1 MRPKPFPNSAEGMA
15 APASRAPISLQS
27 AFPARPQVIPNQKL
41 HWRSSSKPAS
51 DLCVLV
57 CTHEAGFLS
66 RDDAAPTGLLVC
78 QNQRRHRLWHRH
90 TSPPK
95 ASARRQRPMATSH
108 GSRTTAR
115 ILLRTG
121 LCLRFS
127 ASSFWLACQVL
138 VSLSWHDHESPS
150 GTAVYTV
157 YAGAAERHRAGRKKD
172 SEAEDFPMRHGDVV
186 GGFLR
191 GRGSLS
197 IHA

>member
-27 AFPARPQVIPNQKL
+27 AFPARPQVIPNQNCTGGL
-41 HWRSSSKPAS
+41 LRSPPVIYAFWSAPTRPDSFREMMRRLRVY
-51 DLCVLV
+51 LCVK
-57 CTHEAGFLS
+57 
-66 RDDAAPTGLLVC
+66 
-78 QNQRRHRLWHRH
+78 NQRRHRLWHRH

-197 IHA
+197 VHA